1 MFPRCENLVIRSTSA
16 NLCVTHGQGSAQGQ
30 GSPRLGAMKNDPG
43 ARLPRVRPVTLA
55 TVARHAQVHVSTAS
69 RALSDNPSGIG
80 ADTVRRVRELAGVLG
95 YRRDVGA
102 AGLRTGSSRL
112 IGVLVPRLTDL
123 VLATIYESIDAGASA
138 AGYGTVVANTLD
150 DPEHRRAR
158 LDAMLSRRIDGV
170 IIGDS
175 HVGDTAAHELR
186 TRGVPYVLVMRTLE
200 GHLSV
205 STDDYRGGQLAAEH
219 LLNIGHRRVGVI
231 AGDQLAS
238 TGRERTLGFRRA
250 FEAAGYPVP
259 ESFVMESAFT
269 TQSGMLAAERLMRLP
284 DPPTAVFAVHDVLAL
299 GAMGAIRDAGKELGS
314 GVALVGYNDLDF
326 AATLPVPLT
335 SVRSDLQAMG
345 RLSVEAL
352 LGQLAGEISSSVLL
366 PPELIVRATTTPR
379 G

>member
-1 MFPRCENLVIRSTSA
+1 MKEDPS
-16 NLCVTHGQGSAQGQ
+16 GQ
-30 GSPRLGAMKNDPG
+30 P
-43 ARLPRVRPVTLA
+43 ARAPRVTLT

-69 RALSDNPSGIG
+69 RALSDDPAGIST
-80 ADTVRRVRELAGVLG
+80 DTVRRVRDLAAALG

-123 VLATIYESIDAGASA
+123 VLASIYESIDAAASA

-150 DPEHRRAR
+150 DPEHRRMR

-175 HVGDTAAHELR
+175 HIGDTAAHELR
-186 TRGVPYVLVMRTLE
+186 ARGVPYVLVMRKLE

-205 STDDYRGGQLAAEH
+205 TTDDYRGGQLAAEH
-219 LLNIGHRRVGVI
+219 LLDLGHRRVGVI

-250 FEAAGYPVP
+250 FEAAGHPLPDSSIV
-259 ESFVMESAFT
+259 
-269 TQSGMLAAERLMRLP
+269 QSTFSTPSGLEAGNRLLRLP
-284 DPPTAVFAVHDVLAL
+284 DPPTAIFAVHDLLAL
-299 GAMGAIRDAGKELGS
+299 GAMGAIRDAGKRVGED
-314 GVALVGYNDLDF
+314 VALIGYNDLDL

-335 SVRSDLQAMG
+335 SVRSDLRAMG
-345 RLSVEAL
+345 ALSVDVL
-352 LGQLAGEISSSVLL
+352 LRTLRGETAQGVLL
-366 PPELIVRATTTPR
+366 PPELVVRATTPALR
-379 G
+379 A